1 MRLRIAPD
9 SNRVM
14 WLLHYAG
21 EDLHPR
27 LVPSDFMIGT
37 KHDSHAHTGEKM
49 PGLAGLM
56 RGRVGMAG
64 ATRHLALR
72 HIRHVRCAV
81 SLCVGFGGATY
92 SY

>member
-49 PGLAGLM
+49 PELAGLM
-56 RGRVGMAG
+56 RGGVGMAWMP
-64 ATRHLALR
+64 ARQAVVKRRQRRHRWRIA
-72 HIRHVRCAV
+72 
-81 SLCVGFGGATY
+81 
-92 SY
+92 

>member
-14 WLLHYAG
+14 WLLRYAG
-21 EDLHPR
+21 EDLHLR

-64 ATRHLALR
+64 VSPATDLAR
-72 HIRHVRCAV
+72 ANSVIPIEGWRPCRG
-81 SLCVGFGGATY
+81 SQY
-92 SY
+92 S